1 MTFIPGNMPQSG
13 SQWQFGAPGLGSID
27 ALESLTPAGL
37 SFNQGSVASP
47 LVNTNQLVQTPNVS
61 MSPAAGASTAMGPM
75 GIANAAIGGL
85 QTLGN
90 LYMAFQANKLAKKQ
104 FRFQRDFA
112 NANLANSIKSYNT
125 ALEDRIRS
133 RSFTEGRP
141 DGYADTV
148 INKNRLED
156 RRVG

>member
-1 MTFIPGNMPQSG
+1 MTFIPGTMPQSG

-104 FRFQRDFA
+104 FRFPCFFYGEYRGSNPLGDAISAF
-112 NANLANSIKSYNT
+112 
-125 ALEDRIRS
+125 
-133 RSFTEGRP
+133 SFKTSATR
-141 DGYADTV
+141 
-148 INKNRLED
+148 
-156 RRVG
+156 